1 MGKPRMIVSSN
12 IHWWSNYKEMQGNDS
27 YKSGYWLLLSEGRGL
42 RLGWY
47 ILWGASVGAGK
58 VPFLELDDGY
68 KSGWL
73 IIVLNI
79 CLVLFSNSIS

>member
-1 MGKPRMIVSSN
+1 MGV
-12 IHWWSNYKEMQGNDS
+12 
-27 YKSGYWLLLSEGRGL
+27 
-42 RLGWY
+42 
-47 ILWGASVGAGK
+47 GK